1 VFQRWNPD
9 QIVAGWFEAGIVAG
23 PVLEVAPIAVVE
35 PAMVLGSVQPVL
47 MPELVPE

>member
-47 MPELVPE
+47 MLELVPE